1 MAKRLGDD
9 VHQRFTEG
17 RTQEQWLQYLYAK
30 MVAKDP
36 ALPGY
41 DELKKMGITSVKT
54 RTAISSPIAISVATL
69 KRIR

>member
-36 ALPGY
+36 ALPVY
-41 DELKKMGITSVKT
+41 EI
-54 RTAISSPIAISVATL
+54 
-69 KRIR
+69 